1 MNFKITDIERVHVQI
16 NRGTDYIIFFLTHAR
31 TKKLL
36 GKKAKHWTEMSFNM
50 NTPPGTAL
58 DVLRD
63 MGLKGPVEVLDHQ
76 TSKVSKIEL

>member
-36 GKKAKHWTEMSFNM
+36 GARAEHWPEMTFSM
-50 NTPPGTAL
+50 NTPNGAAL
-58 DVLRD
+58 DVLKD
-63 MGLKGPVEVLDHQ
+63 MGFQGPIEILDHQ
-76 TSKVSKIEL
+76 TSKVIKMYL